1 MSARHLFLLGL
12 LLAAPVLS
20 QPRPVEPP
28 TLRLSL
34 DEALAIA
41 SGENE
46 GIALAEAG
54 ALRAQGTTRVA
65 RSGLYPQLSGGLSYT
80 RTLRSQFEDVQ
91 LPDSGGE
98 EGGFGDLP
106 FGQLNQYAAGLTFSQ
121 LLFDG
126 GATSAQARAARKLQ
140 DAAGLDVTGARA
152 QVLLDVVQA
161 YFDAQLADLLVGIAE
176 ETLQVNEQV
185 LSVAQL
191 AKEVGDRSEFELL
204 RARVARDNQLPV
216 VLERRTDRD
225 ESYLRLKQLLN
236 APLDGRLELT
246 TGIEDLPARF
256 AAPAA
261 PSETTETREERLA
274 VRQAGLEL
282 EAGEEQVR
290 ASRAQR
296 WPALSLVSRY
306 APVAY
311 PSGGLPGLDDFREDL
326 TVGLDLTIPLLNGGR
341 IRGNQEIARGNRDQA
356 RARLTQVQKAAALDE
371 RLARN
376 ELATAEAILAGNT
389 ATVEQSTRAYS
400 IAQLRF
406 KEGLSS
412 QIELADARL
421 LAEQSRSNR
430 ARALRNV
437 QVARARIALLR
448 DLPLTSTP
456 SVVTPIQLQTLQPA
470 VATNPAAGSAAG
482 SLTPGVQP

>member
-1 MSARHLFLLGL
+1 MRACNLFLFGL
-12 LLAAPVLS
+12 VIALPAAS

-28 TLRLSL
+28 ALQLSL

-46 GIALAEAG
+46 GIAIAEAG

-80 RTLRSQFEDVQ
+80 RTLRSQFEDIQ
-91 LPDSGGE
+91 LPDSGSE
-98 EGGFGDLP
+98 EGALGDLP
-106 FGQLNQYAAGLTFSQ
+106 FGQLNQYAVGLTFSQ

-140 DAAGLDVTGARA
+140 EAAGLDITGARA

-161 YFDAQLADLLVGIAE
+161 YFDAQLADLLVRIAE
-176 ETLQVNEQV
+176 ETLQANEQV

-225 ESYLRLKQLLN
+225 ETYLRLKQLLN
-236 APLDGRLELT
+236 APLDTRLELT
-246 TGIEDLPARF
+246 TGVEDLPVRF
-256 AAPAA
+256 AAASDPAV
-261 PSETTETREERLA
+261 EERAA
-274 VRQAGLEL
+274 VRQAALEL
-282 EAGEEQVR
+282 EAGEQQVK
-290 ASRAQR
+290 ASRSQR

-311 PSGGLPGLDDFREDL
+311 PSGGFPGLDDFREDF

-341 IRGNQEIARGNRDQA
+341 IRGNQEIASANRDQA
-356 RARLTQVQKAAALDE
+356 RARLAQVQKAAALDD

-376 ELATAEAILAGNT
+376 DLATAEAILAGNT

-421 LAEQSRSNR
+421 LAEQARSNR

-437 QVARARIALLR
+437 QVARARISLLR

-470 VATNPAAGSAAG
+470 VAIPSGPAN
-482 SLTPGVQP
+482 SLLPTGARP